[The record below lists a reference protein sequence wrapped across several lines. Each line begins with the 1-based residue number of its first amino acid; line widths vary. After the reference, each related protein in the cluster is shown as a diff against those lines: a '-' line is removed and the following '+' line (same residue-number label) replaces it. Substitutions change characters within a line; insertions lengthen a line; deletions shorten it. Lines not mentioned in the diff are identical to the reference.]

1 MYNVLE
7 KLKSGAALTAKE
19 KTIHEQ
25 GLVAVLKT
33 LHDEIDRAVLDAYGW
48 NDLAPLQA
56 VVNGNAAPA
65 SVNLATREEAQR
77 ALSDALLERLVALN
91 AERAAEEAK
100 GLVRWL
106 RPEYQAK
113 GAVPEQKPGQKPEQA
128 TLAGVEPETDAET
141 AAEGGIV
148 AAPAAR
154 LPWPKELPEQVR
166 LVAQALAEARAP
178 LSEDAIAAR
187 FQGRGPWKKRLPQI
201 IDTLIAVGRVRPV
214 EGGKGYVL
222 H

>member
-1 MYNVLE
+1 MYNVLD

-19 KTIHEQ
+19 KIIHEQ
-25 GLVAVLKT
+25 GLVAVLKA
-33 LHDEIDRAVLDAYGW
+33 LHDELDRAVLDAYGW
-48 NDLAPLQA
+48 NDLTPLQA

-100 GLVRWL
+100 GLIRWL

-113 GAVPEQKPGQKPEQA
+113 GATPEKEPEQA
-128 TLAGVEPETDAET
+128 TLVGVEPETETET
-141 AAEGGIV
+141 AAQGGIV

-154 LPWPKELPEQVR
+154 LRWPKDLPEQVR

-201 IDTLIAVGRVRPV
+201 LDTLIAIGRVRPV
-214 EGGKGYVL
+214 EGGKGYVS

>member
-1 MYNVLE
+1 MLTGMYNVLE

-19 KTIHEQ
+19 KIIHEQ

-33 LHDEIDRAVLDAYGW
+33 LHDELDRAVLAAYGW
-48 NDLAPLQA
+48 SDLAPLQD

-65 SVNLATREEAQR
+65 SAGLATREDAQR
-77 ALSDALLERLVALN
+77 ALTDTLLERLVALN

-100 GLVRWL
+100 GTIRWL
-106 RPEYQAK
+106 RPEFQAK
-113 GAVPEQKPGQKPEQA
+113 GAVPEKKPQQT
-128 TLAGVEPETDAET
+128 TLVGVEDEDTET
-141 AAEGGIV
+141 AVV
-148 AAPAAR
+148 AVPATRVA
-154 LPWPKELPEQVR
+154 WPKELPEQVR
-166 LVAQALAEARAP
+166 LVAQALADARAP

-201 IDTLIAVGRVRPV
+201 IDTLIAIGRVRAV

-222 H
+222 Q